1 MSFAGNSHLSGIKVN
16 GSKENPQFSFRNLH
30 KLGPRAAEKLA
41 RAGIKV
47 SLIELKSCEFLRKL
61 ARAGI
66 KVSLIEL
73 KGCEF
78 PRKLAP
84 GGN

>member
-1 MSFAGNSHLSGIKVN
+1 M
-16 GSKENPQFSFRNLH
+16 
-30 KLGPRAAEKLA
+30 
-41 RAGIKV
+41 
-47 SLIELKSCEFLRKL
+47 IELKSCEFLRKL

-78 PRKLAP
+78 LRKLARP
-84 GGN
+84 EFKWAEFEMALYVVDVH